1 GDELVLPVS
10 ADLFPNMAGRQ
21 ITSVY
26 TRFELT
32 APGAVTM
39 TLNGQPDWTL
49 EDGKVLSVNRLA
61 VGGSWRLACQGDR
74 SVLTNVNLAL
84 GYKAT
89 VECLPRKRPPRSGD

>member
-1 GDELVLPVS
+1 MAILLDMTRAHVPVLAGEL
-10 ADLFPNMAGRQ
+10 
-21 ITSVY
+21 I
-26 TRFELT
+26 ELT

-61 VGGSWRLACQGDR
+61 VGGAWRLACRGDK

-89 VECLPRKRPPRSGD
+89 VE